1 MRLISSVRSVIAA
14 FRASAALGRAYR
26 SEREA
31 RFSEALAMAHEGLAI
46 LRQPYVRRSNP
57 PEASA
62 LASLTIL
69 AEQMASELKRQ
80 GATQQDIE
88 DAVAFLKIANIGNP
102 PPELCSYIPFL
113 ESRLDTENEP
123 SA

>member
-1 MRLISSVRSVIAA
+1 MCPINSARSVIAA

-26 SEREA
+26 NEREEK
-31 RFSEALAMAHEGLAI
+31 FSEALAMAHEGLAI
-46 LRQPYVRRSNP
+46 LRQPYVRRSRP
-57 PEASA
+57 PEAAA

-69 AEQMASELKRQ
+69 AEQMAGDLKRP

-88 DAVAFLKIANIGNP
+88 DALAFLKIAKIGSP
-102 PPELCSYIPFL
+102 PPELCSFIPFL
-113 ESRLDTENEP
+113 ESRLDNENEP